1 MISMRSIRGT
11 AALLFLAAL
20 AARADEAALTRRA
33 LELRANPGDA
43 GASVAQL
50 PAQAPVTR
58 LDGRQGPWVQVRTA
72 AGATGWVHLFDLG
85 PANGGGNSESGA
97 SGLASN
103 ALRGVTNLFGG
114 GGAPRQTAGSTA
126 GIRGLE
132 AEALANAQPNPAAVQ
147 QMAGWRQSESEAR
160 AYADRA
166 PWKAVDVPPLPAAS
180 RAPATGNG
188 EQLP

>member
-1 MISMRSIRGT
+1 MRSIRGT

-33 LELRANPGDA
+33 LELRASPGDT
-43 GASVAQL
+43 GPSVAQL

-58 LDGRQGPWVQVRTA
+58 LDSRQGPWIQVRTA
-72 AGATGWVHLFDLG
+72 TGATGWVHLFDLG
-85 PANGGGNSESGA
+85 PAAGGGSGEAGA

-114 GGAPRQTAGSTA
+114 GGAPRQAAGSTA

-132 AEALANAQPNPAAVQ
+132 AEALANAHPDPAAVQ
-147 QMAGWRQSESEAR
+147 QMAGWRQSEDDAR
-160 AYADRA
+160 AYANRA
-166 PWKAVDVPPLPAAS
+166 PWKAVDVPPLPAS
-180 RAPATGNG
+180 PRAPAAGNGNG
-188 EQLP
+188 EQQP